1 MVKALWNTFFSK
13 RRAGPSIRPVLT
25 GHFLT
30 FQSFCFGLIYNIWNS
45 LNVKPQYPSSNK
57 NQKRDTKK
65 TLQFLSTD
73 TPCHHLLFQNDLT
86 MKEWSSGS
94 HSTGHHML
102 ITNLSLQLCRIR
114 KHWKWNHIKC
124 LHMQMSLPL
133 GGVFL
138 GKKKKRFGHWLNSA
152 VEFKILAC
160 TENPA
165 VRWRLRLNH
174 PSEFQESTTL
184 HQVHFELQ
192 ME

>member
-1 MVKALWNTFFSK
+1 MEAGDWWNVSLVRTIDRSVERTEQFKERSLMVKALWNTFFSK

-114 KHWKWNHIKC
+114 KHWKWNHIKY

-138 GKKKKRFGHWLNSA
+138 GKKKKIRPLTKFCCR
-152 VEFKILAC
+152 I
-160 TENPA
+160 
-165 VRWRLRLNH
+165 
-174 PSEFQESTTL
+174 
-184 HQVHFELQ
+184 
-192 ME
+192 